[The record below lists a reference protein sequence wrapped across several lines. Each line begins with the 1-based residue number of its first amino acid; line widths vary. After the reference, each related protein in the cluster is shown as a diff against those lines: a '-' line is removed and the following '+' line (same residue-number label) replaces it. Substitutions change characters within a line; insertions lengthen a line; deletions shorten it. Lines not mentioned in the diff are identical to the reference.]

1 MIADPFIQ
9 WSWIFA
15 HGHEMW
21 TYTVQHLILTV
32 VPVLAGLVISLP
44 LGILAQRHR
53 HLYNPVIW
61 IAGFLYTIP
70 SLALFGLLL
79 PITGLSLTTVEIALT
94 SYTLLILIRNIVAGI
109 DSVPAE
115 VVDAAAGM
123 GLTRRQI
130 LWRVQVPLAYPAI
143 MAGLRVATVSTIGLV
158 TVGAL
163 IGRGGLG
170 QFITLGL
177 QILFTT
183 EILLGVFLSVLL
195 AIIAEAVL
203 LGLQRLLTPW
213 TRKALAGA
221 TR

>member
-32 VPVLAGLVISLP
+32 VPVLAGLAISLP

-53 HLYNPVIW
+53 RLYNPVIW
-61 IAGFLYTIP
+61 ISGFLYTIP

-79 PITGLSLTTVEIALT
+79 PFTGLSLTTVEIALT
-94 SYTLLILIRNIVAGI
+94 SYTLLILIRNIVTGI

-130 LWRVQVPLAYPAI
+130 LWRVQVPLAFPAI

-170 QFITLGL
+170 QFITDGL

-183 EILLGVFLSVLL
+183 EILLGAVLSVLL
-195 AIIAEAVL
+195 AIVAEAGL
-203 LGLQRLLTPW
+203 LGLQRFITPW
-213 TRKALAGA
+213 TRRTLAGA
-221 TR
+221 TS